1 MIVQKNASKYEK
13 QLVIGMSVL
22 QAKPIVKVALNQ
34 HVVNA
39 VIDSIRSGELHLGDK
54 LPSENQLCQKFN
66 VGRHVIREA
75 LRRLEELA
83 IVRTEPGLGTF
94 VCTEAPDTLG
104 SQVTSL
110 LLLGS
115 VDSKDLFEFRIAIET
130 YAARFAAIRAT
141 EENLAVMSECLVI
154 MLAYKDSENQEFLD
168 ANFRFHNEVIKA
180 SGNQMYIVLY
190 NTMNAMLAEL
200 IKTAP
205 YSNDSKN
212 YSLESHKSIFEA
224 IKSRNPE
231 KASQLALD
239 HLLDL
244 RKRRFDDDAQ
254 AFADIV
260 GCKNN

>member
-1 MIVQKNASKYEK
+1 M
-13 QLVIGMSVL
+13 

-39 VIDSIRSGELHLGDK
+39 VINSIKSGELHLGDK

-104 SQVTSL
+104 PQVTSL

-130 YAARFAAIRAT
+130 YAARFAAVRAT
-141 EENLAVMSECLVI
+141 EENCAVMAECLEI
-154 MLAYKDSENQEFLD
+154 MGAHKASKNQEFFD

-190 NTMNAMLAEL
+190 NTMNAMLSEL
-200 IKTAP
+200 IQTAP
-205 YSNDSKN
+205 YSHDSTK
-212 YSLESHKSIFEA
+212 YSFESHTKIFKA
-224 IKSRNPE
+224 IKERNPE
-231 KASQLALD
+231 RASQFALD

-244 RKRRFDDDAQ
+244 QKRRFEAN
-254 AFADIV
+254 APEFADIA
-260 GCKNN
+260 GYR